1 MSEHVSVTTLLC
13 NPPSCVRTEA
23 SSDKLRPVRVSGRR
37 NAALYCESSTG
48 QAADTF
54 MIPHSS
60 LIIKIQLS
68 VIVGEVPFFELI
80 IEDWSIINMES
91 GSDRLIPS
99 DLVKTEIKDPGEDE
113 TDCVPANHRSGFLHD
128 TFRTTNQ
135 GQATGYN
142 PTIESWPGPRNF
154 QIEIEDFGNWKKR
167 GYTFSRDLNKLFIE
181 MGKPVAVRFN
191 IDPSLSSDPED
202 EASLIRA
209 LPVYVDISYR
219 ASPVVR

>member
-13 NPPSCVRTEA
+13 NPPVVSGPEQVQT
-23 SSDKLRPVRVSGRR
+23 SSDQSECRAGGMPRSAVSR
-37 NAALYCESSTG
+37 A

-60 LIIKIQLS
+60 LTHHLDTTFSQRGGSAFIRTEVQEWS
-68 VIVGEVPFFELI
+68 VI
-80 IEDWSIINMES
+80 NMDS
-91 GSDRLIPS
+91 GSDRLIPT

-113 TDCVPANHRSGFLHD
+113 TDCIPANHRSGFLHD